1 MTYLSD
7 KSKKI
12 KTADKNLSEITK
24 LYEANIGP
32 IYPANREW
40 FIEISE
46 KIEAELLNKE
56 NYEDYDEEIDEE
68 MLKEIKEL
76 ETKLGVV

>member
-12 KTADKNLSEITK
+12 KTADKNLSKITK